1 MNAKRVTAIARKEFL
16 QVWRDPRS
24 LAIAL
29 LMPLMQ
35 MFLLGYGVSLDLK
48 HIPVCVFD
56 QEGSQHSQALLQR
69 FRASRYFYV
78 AQSPHSYAA
87 LGHAIDAGDCRLGI
101 VVPYRFSREL
111 SALGKTSVQA
121 IADAT
126 DSNTATLA
134 VAYTQAVVNAFAS
147 DIEVRW
153 AGSQRVIGPAQHL
166 AVTSRVWFNEDLE
179 TRNFIIPGLV
189 AMIMAL
195 VGALL
200 ASLTISREWERGT
213 MELLISTPVT
223 GAELMVGKLVPY
235 FVIGLVDA
243 SVCVLL
249 AVGWF
254 EVPFR
259 GQFVT
264 LLATTLLFLMV
275 VLGIGYAISSWIRS
289 QVGAS
294 QVALLLTMLPTAM
307 LSGFAFP
314 IDQMPR
320 LIQVITYAVYGRYYV
335 TILKAIFLKGSDLA
349 QLALPIACLLAYALL
364 ILALA
369 SRLFR
374 KSIE

>member
-1 MNAKRVTAIARKEFL
+1 MNANRVLAIARKEFL

-35 MFLLGYGVSLDLK
+35 MFLMGYGVNLDLRN
-48 HIPVCVFD
+48 IPLCVYD
-56 QEGSQHSQALLQR
+56 QEGSQHSEALLQG
-69 FRASRYFYV
+69 FKSSRYFEV
-78 AQSPHSYAA
+78 ARAVHSYRT
-87 LGHAIDAGDCRLGI
+87 LRRAIDGGECRLGI
-101 VVPYRFSREL
+101 VVPAQFSREL
-111 SALGKTSVQA
+111 SVLGTSSVQA

-134 VAYTQAVVNAFAS
+134 VGYAQAVVAAFAS
-147 DIEVRW
+147 GVEVRW
-153 AGSQRVIGPAQHL
+153 AGAQRASAPPPL
-166 AVTSRVWFNEDLE
+166 AVTSRVWFNEELE
-179 TRNFIIPGLV
+179 SRDFIIPGLV

-200 ASLTISREWERGT
+200 TSLTLSREWERGT
-213 MELLISTPVT
+213 MELLISTPIT
-223 GAELMVGKLVPY
+223 GMELMAGKLVPY
-235 FVIGLVDA
+235 FAIGLVDA
-243 SVCVLL
+243 AVCVIL

-254 EVPFR
+254 DVPFR
-259 GQFVT
+259 GQLLT

-275 VLGIGYAISSWIRS
+275 VLGIGYAISASIRS

-314 IDQMPR
+314 IDQMPAV
-320 LIQVITYAVYGRYYV
+320 IQGITYLVYGRYYV
-335 TILKAIFLKGSDLA
+335 TILKAIFLKGSSLG
-349 QLALPIACLLAYALL
+349 QLALPIACLLAYAV
-364 ILALA
+364 AVATLA

-374 KSIE
+374 KSVE

>member
-1 MNAKRVTAIARKEFL
+1 MNANRIVAIARKEFL

-35 MFLLGYGVSLDLK
+35 MFLLGYGASLDLK
-48 HIPVCVFD
+48 HIPLCVFD

-69 FRASRYFYV
+69 FRASHYFRVVQSVNSYV
-78 AQSPHSYAA
+78 A
-87 LGHAIDAGDCRLGI
+87 LGHAIDAGDCRLGV

-111 SALGKTSVQA
+111 SALGKSSVQA

-134 VAYTQAVVNAFAS
+134 VAYAQAVVNAFAS
-147 DIEVRW
+147 DVEVRW
-153 AGSQRVIGPAQHL
+153 AGPGRALSSAQSL
-166 AVTSRVWFNEDLE
+166 AVASRVWFNEDLE

-200 ASLTISREWERGT
+200 TSLTLSREWERGT

-223 GAELMVGKLVPY
+223 GAELMAGKLLPY
-235 FVIGLVDA
+235 FTIGLADA
-243 SVCVLL
+243 AVCVLL
-249 AVGWF
+249 AVYWF
-254 EVPFR
+254 DVPFR
-259 GQFVT
+259 GQLLTLFV
-264 LLATTLLFLMV
+264 TTLLFLMV
-275 VLGIGYAISSWIRS
+275 VLGIGYAISAWIRS

-320 LIQVITYAVYGRYYV
+320 LIQVITYAVYSRYYV
-335 TILKAIFLKGSDLA
+335 SILKAVFLKGSDLA
-349 QLALPIACLLAYALL
+349 QMALPIACLLVYAAF
-364 ILALA
+364 IAAVA

-374 KSIE
+374 KSVD